1 MKSKIILVCLIVWL
15 FSCESDETFF
25 GLNQSVSI
33 QFIGEDAF
41 LIKNPELEIT
51 IYGYDRNW
59 VDVAASEVV
68 KVTVKKNA
76 IPFSVD
82 VELPVN
88 PENKIEYFNGDFNEI
103 RYYVSIEW
111 DADNDR
117 TSRAN
122 DIYIDYGYGFP
133 RINLESTD
141 SQIIVLKQGLH

>member
-1 MKSKIILVCLIVWL
+1 MKSKIILVCLIFWL

-59 VDVAASEVV
+59 VDVAASEVA

-88 PENKIEYFNGDFNEI
+88 PESKIEYFNGDLNET

-111 DADNDR
+111 DADND
-117 TSRAN
+117 
-122 DIYIDYGYGFP
+122 
-133 RINLESTD
+133 
-141 SQIIVLKQGLH
+141 